1 MSKKKGMADVIAGLT
16 KEFGSSVLVDF
27 NEKLDYIYTGSI
39 ILNKVLGTPGYPKKR
54 ITEIYGPESSGKS
67 TLAMIAAANV
77 LNEGGNVVYLDYEG
91 SFVVEYAQALGFPVE
106 LLNDQNRFILVN
118 PEDLEKGWQVVRS
131 LLENAAKIDMI
142 VIDSLAA
149 MTPRALLE
157 GDPEKTPQVGL
168 QARKIGMFLAEISK
182 TILDTNTSLLIVN
195 QIRNRIKSSPMDF
208 GPDTDS
214 PGGRA
219 LKFYATI
226 RLELSP
232 GRKETREAI
241 NPVTGIKDDTPFGTF
256 VNCVCRKNKLATP
269 FRKGSF
275 FLEYGVGVDNLR
287 SLVDLAENLKIVTR
301 KGAYYYLDST
311 FPLVMDDRFMA
322 GDEPKFQGS
331 EKMYAYFAEHA
342 DMREKLADR
351 VLLDPDESV
360 KQETLSEDKK
370 HGYTAAEVADD
381 KAKAKPIT
389 PKRKAKEASKE
400 A

>member
-1 MSKKKGMADVIAGLT
+1 MPLFDL
-16 KEFGSSVLVDF
+16 
-27 NEKLDYIYTGSI
+27 
-39 ILNKVLGTPGYPKKR
+39 
-54 ITEIYGPESSGKS
+54 
-67 TLAMIAAANV
+67 
-77 LNEGGNVVYLDYEG
+77 
-91 SFVVEYAQALGFPVE
+91 SFL
-106 LLNDQNRFILVN
+106 
-118 PEDLEKGWQVVRS
+118 
-131 LLENAAKIDMI
+131 
-142 VIDSLAA
+142 
-149 MTPRALLE
+149 
-157 GDPEKTPQVGL
+157 
-168 QARKIGMFLAEISK
+168 
-182 TILDTNTSLLIVN
+182 
-195 QIRNRIKSSPMDF
+195 
-208 GPDTDS
+208 
-214 PGGRA
+214 
-219 LKFYATI
+219 
-226 RLELSP
+226 P

-351 VLLDPDESV
+351 VLLVPDENV
-360 KQETLSEDKK
+360 KQETIKEDKK
-370 HGYTAAEVADD
+370 QSYTAAEAADD
-381 KAKAKPIT
+381 AAKAKPVT

>member
-39 ILNKVLGTPGYPKKR
+39 ILNKILGIPGYPKKR
-54 ITEIYGPESSGKS
+54 ISEIYGPESSGKS

-91 SFVVEYAQALGFPVE
+91 SFVVEYAQTLGFPVE
-106 LLNDQNRFILVN
+106 LINNHDRFILVN
-118 PEDLEKGWQVVRS
+118 PEDLEKGWQVVRT
-131 LLENAAKIDMI
+131 LLESAAKIDLI
-142 VIDSLAA
+142 IIDSLAA

-157 GDPEKTPQVGL
+157 GDVEKTPQVGL

-182 TILDTNTSLLIVN
+182 TIIETNTALLIVN

-219 LKFYATI
+219 LKFYATL

-241 NPVTGIKDDTPFGTF
+241 NPVTGIKDDVPFGTF
-256 VNCVCRKNKLATP
+256 VNAVCRKNKLATP

-275 FLEYGVGVDNLR
+275 FLEYGIGVDNLR
-287 SLVDLAENLKIVTR
+287 SLVDLAENLKIINR
-301 KGAYYYLDST
+301 KGAYYYVDSS
-311 FPLVMDDRFMA
+311 FPLVMDSSLMA

-331 EKMYAYFAEHA
+331 EKLYQYFAKHA
-342 DMREKLADR
+342 EMREKLADK
-351 VLLDPDESV
+351 VLLDPDENV
-360 KQETLSEDKK
+360 KRETLAEDKK
-370 HGYTAAEVADD
+370 TIYTSAEAANDQEQ
-381 KAKAKPIT
+381 AKPI
-389 PKRKAKEASKE
+389 KRKTKDAAKEA
-400 A
+400 